1 MDRSGLQLK
10 RAMFLSDGSHPL
22 QSLQQTAIKQL
33 RPDKE
38 EEEEEEKA
46 NRDVEK
52 HHMECLE

>member
-1 MDRSGLQLK
+1 
-10 RAMFLSDGSHPL
+10 MFLSDGSHPL

-38 EEEEEEKA
+38 EEEEEKA
-46 NRDVEK
+46 NTDVEK

>member
-1 MDRSGLQLK
+1 
-10 RAMFLSDGSHPL
+10 MFLSDGSHPL

-38 EEEEEEKA
+38 EEEEEEGKA